1 MHSET
6 NIDVLDDN
14 KINELK
20 SSISNLKDHL
30 YIRNLKKDLKVFV
43 HQNLEIDA
51 SQDYLKTEV
60 ITNAPSWFPK
70 AKLSRTQ
77 TDLIANSEN
86 GEEYILFDYF
96 TNHESPSIQTE
107 NGLFFNGSLIETLAG
122 PLAPGQYAQASGDG
136 ALSIGEVSSLS
147 GTAKAIRLDGNEFVL
162 SNGDPVFQGDT
173 IEVSDSGAVGLTFVD
188 KTTLSLSEG
197 GKMVLDELVYDPET
211 GNGSLG
217 VDMVE
222 GAFSFIS
229 GEIAKTGP
237 DAMTIKTP
245 VATVGIRGTTVAGK
259 AAVEGNENSFTLLQD
274 ADGGVGEISVSN
286 AGGTQVLGQV
296 GATTSIAS
304 FNAPPP
310 PPIILSAAQIQANYG
325 TALNVLPA
333 TPTVAPTP
341 QEPPPPQEQQ
351 QEEVQEEA
359 SEESD
364 EETEEA
370 SEEVSGEEES
380 SEEGEEELAEE
391 EGPTEEELAEAEE
404 GLPEEDIA
412 AASQDGAPVEEGL
425 PAGEEVAAVEEG
437 APPPEESPPE
447 GDEQAAREAFDTAL
461 AAGASPE
468 QAMAEAAAAG
478 GFDEPGARGPAP
490 DSGPLGG
497 EPGGPPLGGDPLGE
511 PIPSAPATDPL
522 GGPIPGAPATDPLGG
537 APFAQ
542 TFAPGVGGPILG
554 SPLGSGPMNA
564 GQGLV
569 MGPVFGMGPSFG
581 SAVMDTMGAGPMGIG
596 DPFLQ
601 GASGFGGEPILGML
615 GPDPYGSPETAAP
628 TEAYFFEDPALY
640 DGFNANQALNSSE
653 PKLTGI
659 IGTSSNDTLNGTNIN
674 DTIHGLLG
682 NDTIDGGL
690 GIDTMNGGAGDDT
703 YIVDNINDLVNE
715 NQNEGT
721 DKIQSSI
728 TFTLPNNVENL
739 TLTGSSNVN
748 ALGNELNNIIIGNSG
763 TNELTGGLGND
774 IFYFDGTTSFGDKI
788 TDFST
793 NDELRFNLSFDL
805 PTSQYSVTR
814 SHFYEHSGS
823 SRLTYNSSSNSNELP
838 YIFNFTK
845 DTSSY
850 LTKSFKSD
858 VVSSI
863 RYTKATSGNGTEQ
876 IFIVG
881 NGTDSAIWLWDDTSQ
896 GYGVGN
902 SELTFIAELENFD
915 NDTLLA
921 SNIVLNT
928 I

>member
-1 MHSET
+1 MSH
-6 NIDVLDDN
+6 I
-14 KINELK
+14 I
-20 SSISNLKDHL
+20 
-30 YIRNLKKDLKVFV
+30 DLKQLDTDVYLS
-43 HQNLEIDA
+43 NGLDILDA
-51 SQDYLKTEV
+51 PNWL
-60 ITNAPSWFPK
+60 IK
-70 AKLSRTQ
+70 ADFSRTQ
-77 TDLIANSEN
+77 KDLMAISSK
-86 GEEYILFDYF
+86 GEKITFLDYF
-96 TNHESPSIQTE
+96 SNFDLPSIITKNQ
-107 NGLFFNGSLIETLAG
+107 LILKGNVLEILAG
-122 PLAPGQYAQASGDG
+122 PIAPGQYAQASGEVG
-136 ALSIGEVSSLS
+136 LSIGEVSSLT
-147 GTAKAIRLDGNEFVL
+147 GEAKATRLDGNEFNL
-162 SNGDPVFQGDT
+162 SNGDPIFQGDT
-173 IEVSDSGAVGLTFVD
+173 IEVSGSGAVGLIFLD

-197 GKMVLDELVYDPET
+197 GKMVLDELIYDSESGT
-211 GNGSLG
+211 GSMKLDMLQG
-217 VDMVE
+217 V
-222 GAFSFIS
+222 FSFTS
-229 GEIAKTGP
+229 GEIAKIGP
-237 DAMTIKTP
+237 DAMSLQTP
-245 VATVGIRGTTVAGK
+245 VVTCGIRGTTVAGK

-274 ADGGVGEISVSN
+274 ADGGVGQISLTN

-296 GATTSIAS
+296 GATTSVVS

-325 TALNVLPA
+325 TALNVLPP

-341 QEPPPPQEQQ
+341 QEAPPPQEQQ
-351 QEEVQEEA
+351 QEEVQAEA
-359 SEESD
+359 SEEESD
-364 EETEEA
+364 EASEEA
-370 SEEVSGEEES
+370 SEEVSGEEEG
-380 SEEGEEELAEE
+380 SEEAEEAVLEEEGAGEEEL
-391 EGPTEEELAEAEE
+391 LDAEE
-404 GLPEEDIA
+404 GLSEEE
-412 AASQDGAPVEEGL
+412 P
-425 PAGEEVAAVEEG
+425 PAGEEILAEEG
-437 APPPEESPPE
+437 APSPDEGSAPPEEGPPE
-447 GDEQAAREAFDTAL
+447 GEQQAAREAFDTAL

-468 QAMAEAAAAG
+468 QAMAEAAAAAG
-478 GFDEPGARGPAP
+478 IDGPV
-490 DSGPLGG
+490 
-497 EPGGPPLGGDPLGE
+497 PGGGPVIDGEPLGE
-511 PIPSAPATDPL
+511 SGGPAL
-522 GGPIPGAPATDPLGG
+522 GGPIPSGTSAMDPLGG
-537 APFAQ
+537 TPFA
-542 TFAPGVGGPILG
+542 TPSAGGPVIGLSLPIPG
-554 SPLGSGPMNA
+554 SINAAQGP
-564 GQGLV
+564 V
-569 MGPVFGMGPSFG
+569 MGSMFGMGPSFG

-601 GASGFGGEPILGML
+601 GVSGFGGEPILGML
-615 GPDPYGSPETAAP
+615 GPEPYGSPETEAP

-640 DGFNANQALNSSE
+640 DDFNANQALNSSE

-703 YIVDNINDLVNE
+703 YIVDNINDLINE

-774 IFYFDGTTSFGDKI
+774 IFYFDGTTSFGDTI

-814 SHFYEHSGS
+814 SHFYEHSSS

-863 RYTKATSGNGTEQ
+863 RYTKATSGNGLEH

-881 NGTDSAIWLWDDTSQ
+881 NGTDSAIWLWDDTSE

-915 NDTLLA
+915 NDTLSA

>member
-1 MHSET
+1 MLIVESKSMK
-6 NIDVLDDN
+6 DKSVLKQLDT
-14 KINELK
+14 
-20 SSISNLKDHL
+20 
-30 YIRNLKKDLKVFV
+30 
-43 HQNLEIDA
+43 
-51 SQDYLKTEV
+51 KTYFNNGLDIV
-60 ITNAPSWFPK
+60 DTPNWLIK
-70 AKLSRTQ
+70 ADFSRTHR
-77 TDLIANSEN
+77 DLIAISPE
-86 GEEYILFDYF
+86 GEKITFLDYF
-96 TNHESPSIQTE
+96 SNFDLPSIVTKNQLLLRGNLLE
-107 NGLFFNGSLIETLAG
+107 ILAG

-197 GKMVLDELVYDPET
+197 GKMVLDELVYDSESGT
-211 GNGSLG
+211 GSMKLDMLKG
-217 VDMVE
+217 V
-222 GAFSFIS
+222 FSFTS
-229 GEIAKTGP
+229 GEIANIGP
-237 DAMTIKTP
+237 DAMSLETP
-245 VATVGIRGTTVAGK
+245 VVTCGIRGTTVAGK

-325 TALNVLPA
+325 TALNILPP
-333 TPTVAPTP
+333 TPTIAPTP
-341 QEPPPPQEQQ
+341 QEAPPPQEQQ
-351 QEEVQEEA
+351 QEEAQEEA

-364 EETEEA
+364 EEAEEA
-370 SEEVSGEEES
+370 SEEVSGEEEG

-412 AASQDGAPVEEGL
+412 AVSEEGAPVEEGV

-437 APPPEESPPE
+437 APPPEEGPPE

-490 DSGPLGG
+490 DGGPLGG
-497 EPGGPPLGGDPLGE
+497 EPGGAPLGGD
-511 PIPSAPATDPL
+511 AL

-554 SPLGSGPMNA
+554 SPLGPGPMNA
-564 GQGLV
+564 GQGPV
-569 MGPVFGMGPSFG
+569 MGPAFGP
-581 SAVMDTMGAGPMGIG
+581 ALMDTMGGGPMMGGPMMGGPMGIN
-596 DPFLQ
+596 DPL
-601 GASGFGGEPILGML
+601 GGPGGFGGEPIFGMM
-615 GPDPYGSPETAAP
+615 GPEPYGPAEVGP
-628 TEAYFFEDPALY
+628 TETYFFEDPALY
-640 DGFNANQALNSSE
+640 DDFKSNETVVSSE
-653 PKLTGI
+653 QKLTGI
-659 IGTSSNDTLNGTNIN
+659 IGSSSNDTLTGTNEN

-682 NDTIDGGL
+682 DDTINGGV
-690 GIDTMNGGAGDDT
+690 GIDTMNGGLGNDT
-703 YIVDNINDLVNE
+703 YIVDNTNDIVNE
-715 NQNEGT
+715 NINEGT
-721 DKIQSSI
+721 DTVQSSV
-728 TFTLPNNVENL
+728 TYQLANNLENL
-739 TLTGSSNVN
+739 TLTGSSNINGV
-748 ALGNELNNIIIGNSG
+748 GNGLNNIIIGNTG
-763 TNELTGGLGND
+763 TNELSGGLGND
-774 IFYFDGTTSFGDKI
+774 IFYFNGTSSFGDTIK
-788 TDFST
+788 DFST
-793 NDELRFNLSFDL
+793 SDELRFNLTFDV

-814 SHFYEHSGS
+814 SHFYEHNSS
-823 SRLTYNSSSNSNELP
+823 SRLTYNSQSNSNELP
-838 YIFNFTK
+838 YVFNFTK

-863 RYTKATSGNGTEQ
+863 RYTKATSGNGTEN

-881 NGTDSAIWLWDDTSQ
+881 DGTHSAIWLWDDKSQ
-896 GYGVGN
+896 GYGVSN

-915 NDTLLA
+915 NDTLSA